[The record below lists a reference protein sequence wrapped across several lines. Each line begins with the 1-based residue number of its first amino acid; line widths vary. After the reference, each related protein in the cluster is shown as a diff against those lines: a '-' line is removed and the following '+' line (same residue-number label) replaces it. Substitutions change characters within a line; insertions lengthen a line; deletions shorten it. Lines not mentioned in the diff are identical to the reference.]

1 MKIKIKFYLYF
12 ILAITLPLFGIW
24 LWTYNAWFIIIP
36 ILLFVVL
43 YYQVYKDFLAPLDN
57 INRQITKHQE
67 KKTSSFS
74 GVVSAIDNLINENQY
89 LYDDMELVL
98 DKQVQRLSKKTASLE
113 ILYGVVEKLNK
124 IDSKKELFKQ
134 FLQVFIDMTGAHGG
148 MVRELVD
155 GKMRLAFQINASIA
169 DVEIPQTT
177 PCSDADGVQFSTL
190 DCISCVKNQHNIG
203 TVFIPLNHNHKNLG
217 AFALFFQTEPSLA
230 YDERMLM
237 QAIAD
242 NIALYLDKLN
252 EQEQAKIA
260 EIAKEKLYLSQEIHD
275 SLAQTIY
282 SINLQISVLQG
293 ATKDKELQ
301 QKLTILQTNIKQANN
316 ELRELIDNFRT
327 PALQAGSTK
336 LQELIEKFKQETGIK
351 TYLQVDTIT
360 LPLEKQTQILRIIS
374 EALANIKKHAHAK
387 NVRIVYNNKQLLI
400 EDDGIGFDETN
411 QEGHIGLQVM
421 RERAAR
427 IGATLLVE
435 SESGE
440 ESDGTIIILN
450 YEE

>member
-1 MKIKIKFYLYF
+1 VE
-12 ILAITLPLFGIW
+12 W
-24 LWTYNAWFIIIP
+24 
-36 ILLFVVL
+36 
-43 YYQVYKDFLAPLDN
+43 
-57 INRQITKHQE
+57 
-67 KKTSSFS
+67 
-74 GVVSAIDNLINENQY
+74 
-89 LYDDMELVL
+89 
-98 DKQVQRLSKKTASLE
+98 
-113 ILYGVVEKLNK
+113 EKLNK

-351 TYLQVDTIT
+351 TYLQTDTIT
-360 LPLEKQTQILRIIS
+360 LPIEKQTQILRIIS